1 MNSFVT
7 AVDTVQIESRTAN
20 GMKTFTSSK
29 SALVDLFFAIGAS
42 RGKDLSPLFCQA
54 YIENST
60 LALRMLAWARD
71 VRGGAGEREVVR
83 KLLQTLE
90 KNYPADL
97 DRILPFLPEYG
108 RWDDLLVFKTQPV
121 KEKAW
126 ALIKSALQAKNQL
139 AAKWMPRQGP
149 VAAELRQWL
158 GLSPKAYRK
167 LLVGLTNVVE
177 TKMCANQWS
186 DINYSHVPSLAASR
200 YQSAFKRH
208 DPDGIEK
215 YKVALKTG
223 KAKVNAAAV
232 YPYDVIKSLKQDG
245 DAEILQAQWDALPQY
260 IGDELI
266 LPMCDVSGSMTVGV
280 SGSIKAGSDSTLT
293 CLDVCV
299 SLGLYLADKNKGPFK
314 DMFLTFSSKPK
325 LEILKGTLTEKLA
338 QMQTSDWGMNTN
350 LHAAF
355 DEILTYA
362 VKGKVAP
369 ADMPAYLLIL
379 SDMEFDACT
388 KHDDSA
394 MEMIER
400 KFSDA
405 GYKVPN
411 IIFWNLNAKSG
422 NIPVKFDTEN
432 TALVSG
438 FSPSIMKSIL
448 AADQIDPL
456 NIMLQALNSPR
467 YSLIQ

>member
-7 AVDTVQIESRTAN
+7 AVETVQIESRTKN

-29 SALVDLFFAIGAS
+29 STLVDLFFAIGAS

-54 YIENST
+54 FNENST

-71 VRGGAGEREVVR
+71 IRGGAGEREVVR
-83 KLLQTLE
+83 KLLLALE
-90 KNYPADL
+90 RNYPADL

-108 RWDDLLVFKTQPV
+108 RWDDLLVFKTQPI

-126 ALIKSALQAKNQL
+126 ALIKSALQSKNQL

-158 GLSPKAYRK
+158 GLSPKSYRK
-167 LLVGLTNVVE
+167 LLVGLSNVVE
-177 TKMCANQWS
+177 TKMCSDQWT

-200 YQSAFKRH
+200 YQTAFKRH
-208 DPDGIEK
+208 DPAGIEK
-215 YKVALKTG
+215 YKAAIKSG
-223 KAKVNAAAV
+223 DAKVNAAAV
-232 YPYDVIKSLKQDG
+232 YPYDIIKSLKQGG
-245 DAEILQAQWDALPQY
+245 DIGILQSQWNALPQY
-260 IGDELI
+260 IGDELV
-266 LPMCDVSGSMTVGV
+266 LPMCDVSGSMTIGV
-280 SGSIKAGSDSTLT
+280 SGLKKSNDTLT

-314 DMFLTFSSKPK
+314 DMFLTFSDKPK
-325 LEILKGTLTEKLA
+325 LEILKGSLVDKLA
-338 QMQTSDWGMNTN
+338 QLQSADWEMNTN

-379 SDMEFDACT
+379 SDMEFDACAN
-388 KHDDSA
+388 HDDSA
-394 MEMIER
+394 LEMIER
-400 KFSDA
+400 KFSNA

-411 IIFWNLNAKSG
+411 IIFWNLNARSG
-422 NIPVKFDTEN
+422 NMPVKFDTEN

-448 AADQIDPL
+448 SADCIDPL
-456 NIMLQALNSPR
+456 NIMLQVLNSPR